1 MSLECAQW
9 RSGHGTEQS
18 SVTHQAMLCSEAS
31 RCCCVPRCHFCPA
44 AVLCGKHHLFSF
56 RKRMSF
62 DWTHSQ
68 SEFFFFLF
76 FRADV
81 VCVQDVQEMSEY
93 KAQFRVEL
101 RLQSESFE
109 FDCVLVTWSVHRRL
123 QVNNVLKSL
132 LNAALQHFTDLQPVE
147 LRLVAGEKK
156 QYWNGLNKC
165 VFII

>member
-1 MSLECAQW
+1 MK
-9 RSGHGTEQS
+9 
-18 SVTHQAMLCSEAS
+18 
-31 RCCCVPRCHFCPA
+31 PPDA
-44 AVLCGKHHLFSF
+44 AVFLGAIFARLQCFVGNTTSF
-56 RKRMSF
+56 LSARGWASIER
-62 DWTHSQ
+62 TVRVN
-68 SEFFFFLF
+68 FFFLF

-156 QYWNGLNKC
+156 TILKRFKQVCFYYLTVVDRASTYCG
-165 VFII
+165 